1 MTRDAKRKKAS
12 RCEEDSAQQVQASLN
27 SVLIPMQSATCTNV
41 GVAQGW
47 GKLISFAQAIHSK
60 F

>member
-1 MTRDAKRKKAS
+1 MGGRDW
-12 RCEEDSAQQVQASLN
+12 
-27 SVLIPMQSATCTNV
+27 PGGV
-41 GVAQGW
+41 GGNGGSDLEQGW